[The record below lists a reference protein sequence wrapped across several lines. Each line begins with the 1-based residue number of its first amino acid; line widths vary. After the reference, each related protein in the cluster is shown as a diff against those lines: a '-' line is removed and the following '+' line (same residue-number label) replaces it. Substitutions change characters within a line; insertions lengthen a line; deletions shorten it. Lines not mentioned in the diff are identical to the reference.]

1 MAKDLDTI
9 SFNWARMTVFLLV
22 FTMYAASAYMTV
34 LLDKRQAA
42 LACLKKRIA
51 RLRQE
56 KLFLQKNAALFHKQQ
71 RQLKHL
77 SSRLNVGK
85 CLTQLAKEAGVEDM
99 TFRISSQVAS
109 GFLKPKEKMFTAVV
123 DLWAENDTCLADFIE
138 KCAQVFEGQL
148 LPKSLVI
155 GKKRLLKKDDNASL
169 PESVISTYIL
179 EWFVP
184 LKCSRKKNFKGV
196 LKEGTIKPA
205 HSNETF

>member
-1 MAKDLDTI
+1 MAKGLDTV

-51 RLRQE
+51 FLRRE
-56 KLFLQKNAALFHKQQ
+56 KLFLQKNEALFHKQQ

-77 SSRLNVGK
+77 SSRLNVGR

-99 TFRISSQVAS
+99 TFRISSQVSS

-123 DLWAENDTCLADFIE
+123 DLWTENDTCFADFIE
-138 KCAQVFEGQL
+138 KCARAFEGQL

-155 GKKRLLKKDDNASL
+155 GKKRLLKKDDKASL
-169 PESVISTYIL
+169 PESVIGTYIL

-184 LKCSRKKNFKGV
+184 LKCSHKKNFKGV

-205 HSNETF
+205 HSNEIF